1 MKKIV
6 ALFLTFYILTLFGL
20 TPNLVFAAPTTT
32 TPANPTMS
40 AGSAT
45 GGLRY
50 TVSVSKFENR
60 AGYRGQW
67 DIGDGWGIIMTDILN
82 QTGKFIVLAETDMR
96 KEAMAEQDLAASG
109 RTTQGAITPGVGNMT
124 PAQILVKG
132 AITHVQNNTSG
143 GGGGVSF
150 GGVTLG
156 GASAKSEVNVT
167 MYMVHTSTGQILAS
181 KSVVGRS
188 NKSGGFIGY
197 SGSGWGA
204 GAGGFK
210 NDNMGKAVENA
221 VQQGVQWMIEQLPKV
236 TWRGNVVLVKDN
248 NIYINRGT
256 REGVT
261 EGMEFVVGTAEAL
274 RDPSTGEVL
283 DVSFSTVAHI
293 KVDSVREKIAI
304 ARITN
309 GNIDQITKGMFVQL
323 EQ

>member
-1 MKKIV
+1 MKRSVATLLFVCMV
-6 ALFLTFYILTLFGL
+6 ALVSLIPVVAL
-20 TPNLVFAAPTTT
+20 AAPEM
-32 TPANPTMS
+32 A

-67 DIGDGWGIIMTDILN
+67 DVGDGWGIIMTDILN
-82 QTGKFIVLAETDMR
+82 QTGKFIVLGETDMR
-96 KEAMAEQDLAASG
+96 KEAMAEQDLGASG
-109 RTTQGAITPGVGNMT
+109 RTAQGAITPGVGNMT

-156 GASAKSEVNVT
+156 GASSNSQVNVT
-167 MYMVHTSTGQILAS
+167 MYMIHTSTGQILAS
-181 KSVVGRS
+181 KSVVGKS
-188 NKSGGFIGY
+188 NKSGGFLGY
-197 SGSGWGA
+197 SGNGWGA

-210 NDNMGKAVENA
+210 SDNVGKAVENA
-221 VQQGVQWMIEQLPKV
+221 VQQGVQWMVEQLPKI
-236 TWRGNVVLVKDN
+236 TWRGNVVMVRDG

-261 EGMEFVVGTAEAL
+261 DGMTFVVGTAEAL

-283 DVSFSTVAHI
+283 DVSFNTMAHI
-293 KVDSVREKIAI
+293 TVNTVREKIAI
-304 ARITN
+304 ATVSN
-309 GNIDQITKGMFVQL
+309 GNIDQIEKGMFVQL
-323 EQ
+323 P

>member
-1 MKKIV
+1 MRQKISV
-6 ALFLTFYILTLFGL
+6 MLVFVLLTAISL
-20 TPNLVFAAPTTT
+20 TPASVLAAPAATA
-32 TPANPTMS
+32 PAAPSMT
-40 AGSAT
+40 AGNAT
-45 GGLRY
+45 GGMRY
-50 TVSVSKFENR
+50 TISYSKFENR
-60 AGYRGQW
+60 AVYRGQW

-82 QTGKFIVLAETDMR
+82 QTGKFIVLGETDMR
-96 KEAMAEQDLAASG
+96 KEAMAEQDLAAAG

-181 KSVVGRS
+181 KSVVGKS

-210 NDNMGKAVENA
+210 SDNVGKAVENA

-236 TWRGNVVLVKDN
+236 TWRGNVILIKDGN
-248 NIYINRGT
+248 VYINRGT

-274 RDPSTGEVL
+274 RDPGTGEVL
-283 DVSFSTVAHI
+283 DVSFSTLAHI
-293 KVDSVREKIAI
+293 RVDSVREKIAI
-304 ARITN
+304 ASLTN
-309 GNIDQITKGMFVQL
+309 GNIDQLAKGMFVQL
-323 EQ
+323 P

>member
-1 MKKIV
+1 MKKRIALLV
-6 ALFLTFYILTLFGL
+6 ALMMVAIASLAPLS
-20 TPNLVFAAPTTT
+20 VMAAPATSTM
-32 TPANPTMS
+32 PAGN
-40 AGSAT
+40 AT

-50 TVSVSKFENR
+50 TVSVSNFETR
-60 AGYRGQW
+60 AGFRGQW
-67 DIGDGWGIIMTDILN
+67 DLGDGWGIIMTDILN

-109 RTTQGAITPGVGNMT
+109 RTAQGAITPGMGNMT

-156 GASAKSEVNVT
+156 GASANSQVNVT

-181 KSVVGRS
+181 KSVVGKS

-210 NDNMGKAVENA
+210 SDNVGKAVENA

-236 TWRGNVVLVKDN
+236 TWRGNVVMVKDGN
-248 NIYINRGT
+248 VYINRGT

-283 DVSFSTVAHI
+283 DVSFSTLANI
-293 KVDSVREKIAI
+293 RVDSVREKIAI
-304 ARITN
+304 ATVTN
-309 GNIDQITKGMFVQL
+309 GHIDQIAKGMFVQL
-323 EQ
+323 P

>member
-1 MKKIV
+1 MKRMLAWSLFVCMV
-6 ALFLTFYILTLFGL
+6 ALIIAVPAVTL
-20 TPNLVFAAPTTT
+20 AAPDMT
-32 TPANPTMS
+32 

-60 AGYRGQW
+60 AGWSGQW

-82 QTGKFIVLAETDMR
+82 QTGKFIVLGETDMR
-96 KEAMAEQDLAASG
+96 REAMAEQDLGASG
-109 RTTQGAITPGVGNMT
+109 RTAQGAITPGIGNMT

-143 GGGGVSF
+143 GLGGVSI

-156 GASAKSEVNVT
+156 GASANSEVNVT

-197 SGSGWGA
+197 SGNGWGA

-210 NDNMGKAVENA
+210 SDNVGKAVENA
-221 VQQGVQWMIEQLPKV
+221 VQQGVQWMIEQLPKI
-236 TWRGNVVLVKDN
+236 TWRGNVVMVRDGN
-248 NIYINRGT
+248 VYINRGS

-261 EGMEFVVGTAEAL
+261 EGMNFVVGNAEAL

-283 DVSFSTVAHI
+283 DVSFTTLANLTVN
-293 KVDSVREKIAI
+293 SVREKVSIASV
-304 ARITN
+304 TN
-309 GNIDQITKGMFVQL
+309 GNIDQISKGMFVQL
-323 EQ
+323 P

>member
-1 MKKIV
+1 MDLKMNRAI
-6 ALFLTFYILTLFGL
+6 ATLLFVCVVVLVSL
-20 TPNLVFAAPTTT
+20 TPVAALAAPDM
-32 TPANPTMS
+32 PASS
-40 AGSAT
+40 AA

-50 TVSVSKFENR
+50 TVSVAKFENR

-67 DIGDGWGIIMTDILN
+67 DLGDGWGIIMTDILN
-82 QTGKFIVLAETDMR
+82 QTGKFIVLGETDMR

-109 RTTQGAITPGVGNMT
+109 RTAQGAITPGVGNMT

-143 GGGGVSF
+143 GGGGVSI
-150 GGVTLG
+150 GGVSLG
-156 GASAKSEVNVT
+156 GASANSQVNVT

-181 KSVVGRS
+181 KSVVGKS

-210 NDNMGKAVENA
+210 SDNVGKAVENA
-221 VQQGVQWMIEQLPKV
+221 VQQGVQWMVEQLPKI
-236 TWRGNVVLVKDN
+236 TWRGNVVMVKDGN
-248 NIYINRGT
+248 VYINRGT

-261 EGMEFVVGTAEAL
+261 EGTTFVVGTAEAL

-283 DVSFSTVAHI
+283 DVSFNTLAHI
-293 KVDSVREKIAI
+293 TVNSVREKIAI
-304 ARITN
+304 ATVSN
-309 GNIDQITKGMFVQL
+309 GNVDVIEKGMFVQ
-323 EQ
+323 QP